1 MSKKRTREREKKNRR
16 WKKRNKK
23 ALNIKRKTIMMI
35 INKTEFWKRESK
47 KINNKEKRRGKRK
60 IKREQNYF
68 FKDRRKY

>member
-1 MSKKRTREREKKNRR
+1 MIGINQRRELEREKKNRR

-47 KINNKEKRRGKRK
+47 KMNNKEKRRGKRK
-60 IKREQNYF
+60 IKGEQNYF
-68 FKDRRKY
+68 F

>member
-1 MSKKRTREREKKNRR
+1 MIGINQRRELEREKKNRR

-47 KINNKEKRRGKRK
+47 KMNNKEKRRGKRK
-60 IKREQNYF
+60 IKGEQNHF
-68 FKDRRKY
+68 F